1 MLGTSPEDPFPAW
14 LVSHHLVC
22 NTSPPLITAPVPLKH
37 WGVDDPV
44 LYLALPT
51 FFHSVKSWWPLA
63 KIHFTNRKQDE
74 TTEVGHHK
82 STGARLGWPVGP
94 CCRSDVLQL
103 EVLASPH

>member
-51 FFHSVKSWWPLA
+51 LFHSVKSWWPLA